1 MQVLVR
7 RGSRLGFSAFEVKVL
22 DEHILFVD
30 RYTTKM
36 AFRGFCIGTLLLIY
50 IYITRT
56 PTHTHTVYTHIM
68 TVVVSTE
75 EISSHALI

>member
-7 RGSRLGFSAFEVKVL
+7 LNGSRLGFSAFEVKVL

-50 IYITRT
+50 IYIYIYIYIL
-56 PTHTHTVYTHIM
+56 HAYQH
-68 TVVVSTE
+68 STQY
-75 EISSHALI
+75 ICT

>member
-30 RYTTKM
+30 RYTTEM
-36 AFRGFCIGTLLLIY
+36 AFRGFCIGTLLIIYIYIY

-56 PTHTHTVYTHIM
+56 PTHTHSIHAHND
-68 TVVVSTE
+68 
-75 EISSHALI
+75 SSGFYRGN